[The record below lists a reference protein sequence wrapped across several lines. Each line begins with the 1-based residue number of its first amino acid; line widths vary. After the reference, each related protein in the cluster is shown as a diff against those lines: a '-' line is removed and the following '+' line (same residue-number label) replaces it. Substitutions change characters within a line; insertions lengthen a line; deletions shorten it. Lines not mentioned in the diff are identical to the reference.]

1 MPGQFTGSTTARW
14 GLQGTIWAMTRLL
27 RLKEY
32 QMPVANTPDF

>member
-1 MPGQFTGSTTARW
+1 MGLARR
-14 GLQGTIWAMTRLL
+14 TIWAMTGLL